1 MIRLSPELLAR
12 HAAPSPRYTSYP
24 TVTHW
29 GEPPRARAWI
39 EHLDAALRATPAG
52 AAIYAHIPFCQSQCT
67 FCGCHMRVL
76 RNQALVTPYIDLL
89 LAEHALYREHLGRSQ
104 LPLSQLYL
112 GGGSPNFL
120 PLGELDRLL
129 DGLLN
134 TATLQPGAELAV
146 EADPRSTTDAQ
157 LALLRRHGFT
167 RISLGVQDMDPRVQ
181 DIVNRSMAPGV
192 LDHVTMRA
200 RELGFTS
207 INYDLIHGLPLQ
219 TEESMRVTMETIARL
234 MPDQISFYPYVHV
247 PWIKPSQRRYTE
259 ADLPEGEDRRA
270 LYLLGREMLGA
281 LGYKEI
287 GIDQFARG
295 DDALAVAAREGRLH
309 RNFMG
314 YTPVTTRALIGLG
327 VSAIGDA
334 WTALAQGEKNQQRW
348 ELRVQAG
355 ELPLQRGH
363 VLTEEDLL
371 LRAHIHDLLTRHA
384 TRWSPAETGA
394 PWRNAVLARLA
405 PLGEDGLVDCRKD
418 SVAVTVTGRAFLRSI
433 CAAFD
438 LKLHPGG

>member
-29 GEPPRARAWI
+29 GEPPRQRPWI
-39 EHLDAALRATPAG
+39 EHLGAALDATPAG
-52 AAIYAHIPFCQSQCT
+52 AAVYVHIPFCQSQCT

-76 RNQALVTPYIDLL
+76 RNHVLVAPYIDLL
-89 LAEHALYREHLGRSQ
+89 LAEQALYREQLGRAQ

-120 PLGELDRLL
+120 PAGELDRLL
-129 DGLLN
+129 DGLLE
-134 TATLQPGAELAV
+134 TAVLQPGADLAI

-157 LALLRRHGFT
+157 LAVLRRHGFT
-167 RISLGVQDMDPRVQ
+167 RLSLGVQDMDPRVQ
-181 DIVNRSMAPGV
+181 DIVNRSLAPGV
-192 LDHVTMRA
+192 LDHVTARA

-207 INYDLIHGLPLQ
+207 IDYDLIHGLPLQ
-219 TEESMRVTMETIARL
+219 TAESMRVTMETVARL
-234 MPDQISFYPYVHV
+234 APDRVSFYPYVHV

-270 LYLLGREMLGA
+270 LYLLGRELLGA
-281 LGYKEI
+281 LGYEEI

-314 YTPVTTRALIGLG
+314 YTAVTTRALIGLG

-334 WTALAQGEKNQQRW
+334 WTALAQDEKNQQRW
-348 ELRVQAG
+348 ETRVQAG

-371 LRAHIHDLLTRHA
+371 VRGHIHDLLTRFA
-384 TRWSPAETGA
+384 TSWSPQELHSSRRAA
-394 PWRNAVLARLA
+394 ILARLA
-405 PLGEDGLVDCRKD
+405 PLAEDGLVDCREDKVIV
-418 SVAVTVTGRAFLRSI
+418 STTGRAFLRTL